1 MMYTTDELFDRNN
14 TEIGGPDRLYDVLME
29 VIAKRGEPERTFTD
43 VELRIVFDALPTH
56 VRDIAHCWSISDT
69 VFADEAFL
77 YLEAQGV
84 PYLPDAA

>member
-1 MMYTTDELFDRNN
+1 MYTTDELFDRNN
-14 TEIGGPDRLYDVLME
+14 TECGGPDRLYDVLME

-43 VELRIVFDALPTH
+43 AELRIVFDSLPTH

-69 VFADEAFL
+69 VFGDEAFL